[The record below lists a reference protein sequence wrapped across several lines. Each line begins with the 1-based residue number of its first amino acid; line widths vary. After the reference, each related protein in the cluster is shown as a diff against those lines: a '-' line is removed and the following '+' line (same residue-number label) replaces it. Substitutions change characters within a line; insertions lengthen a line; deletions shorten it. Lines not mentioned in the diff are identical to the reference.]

1 MDKLLNQI
9 IKSDALAR
17 DKLKQAESYRKEQ
30 MASLSQ
36 RKEEIVKQENQKAID
51 AALKKSRKS
60 ETAAAKKLQEV
71 ERRNKIAQENMEKL
85 YEEKHSQWED
95 DMVKN
100 IINN

>member
-9 IKSDALAR
+9 IKSDVLAR
-17 DKLKQAESYRKEQ
+17 EKLKQAESYRKEQ
-30 MASLSQ
+30 MASLPQ
-36 RKEEIVKQENQKAID
+36 RKEEIIKQENQKAID

-60 ETAAAKKLQEV
+60 ETTAAKKLQEV
-71 ERRNKIAQENMEKL
+71 EGRNEIAQKNMEKL
-85 YEEKHSQWED
+85 YEEKHTQWED